1 MLVKNTALPYFCNWV
16 LGTYNDGITQTMI
29 SAIGGIPMGI
39 GLFLVWPLC
48 KKYGKRNVTMAG
60 YAVMIL
66 GGIVCLIN
74 PRSMPVVLVGQF
86 IKNFGGIPSA
96 YVFAAILGDV
106 LDHVERKNGFRVDGL
121 SGSAIN
127 VVNTI
132 TAGLCI
138 AIFTGLIGAAG
149 YVAPVAD
156 AAGSYAHLTQT
167 PATQNAIIFCFLGL
181 EIITGAILI
190 AILKFLDVEKRP

>member
-1 MLVKNTALPYFCNWV
+1 
-16 LGTYNDGITQTMI
+16 
-29 SAIGGIPMGI
+29 
-39 GLFLVWPLC
+39 
-48 KKYGKRNVTMAG
+48 
-60 YAVMIL
+60 MIL

-106 LDHVERKNGFRVDGL
+106 LDDVERKNGFRVDGL

-138 AIFTGLIGAAG
+138 AIFNGLIREE
-149 YVAPVAD
+149 
-156 AAGSYAHLTQT
+156 T
-167 PATQNAIIFCFLGL
+167 FLCSQSG
-181 EIITGAILI
+181 
-190 AILKFLDVEKRP
+190 V